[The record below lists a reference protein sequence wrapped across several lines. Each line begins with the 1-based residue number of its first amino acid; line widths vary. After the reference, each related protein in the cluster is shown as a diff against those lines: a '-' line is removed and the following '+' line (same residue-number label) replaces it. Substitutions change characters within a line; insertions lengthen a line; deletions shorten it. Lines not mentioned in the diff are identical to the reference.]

1 MEGNEKTIPL
11 FGSLNEGNGME
22 WNTHSSLFP
31 QNPKFSFLPKLG
43 GIGGN
48 GFKFNDFF
56 TKRPKMPLVF
66 L

>member
-1 MEGNEKTIPL
+1 MERNGKTIPL
-11 FGSLNEGNGME
+11 FGSLSEENGME
-22 WNTHSSLFP
+22 HSFLLFSP
-31 QNPKFSFLPKLG
+31 NPKFSFLLKLG

-56 TKRPKMPLVF
+56 TKHPKMPLVF